1 VALMRSNWR
10 RFAPFGLYLAGLAFL
25 ASAGL
30 YIVQR
35 QWNLT
40 LQISLGLMVI
50 GLALFAILDPARVLA
65 ALSGRQARYGSNA
78 LVLTI
83 AFIGILVVVNFLV
96 FQNPKRWDLTADK
109 QFTLAPETLTILQG
123 LPDKVEAQAFFSP
136 QTDPTTATKLLDQ
149 YKFNAKGKFDYQF
162 IDPVSNPIA
171 AQQANITRDG
181 TIVLSMN
188 GHQEQVTTVSEQ
200 EITGALVR
208 LINPETSTIYFLTGH
223 GEYDPDGTGAQSYS
237 QVKQTLVSK
246 NYTVKTLNLLTD
258 NQIPSDAKAII
269 IAGPRK
275 PLSQT
280 EVSLIDAYL
289 KKGGSLIVM
298 EDPTP
303 VTDFGNAPDPM
314 VDYLKNTWGVVL
326 GNDIVIDQTSNQP
339 FAPYAAQYGVSPITQ
354 NMQRITS
361 QFPTVRSVEPGTAVS
376 GVTVVP
382 LVTTAPQSWA
392 ETDLKDLQNQNAQ
405 ITFDPKT
412 DQQGPISMAAT
423 AENTQQKSRVVVF
436 GDADFVND
444 TYFTAYAN
452 SDLFINSVDWAARK
466 ENLINL
472 TPKQNTQRLMVPPQ
486 AITLNLILLGTVFVL
501 PGLALLSGASV
512 WVQRRRRG

>member
-1 VALMRSNWR
+1 MRSSWR
-10 RFAPFGLYLAGLAFL
+10 RFAPFGLYLSGLAAV

-35 QWNLT
+35 EWNLP
-40 LQISLGLMVI
+40 LQICLGLIVI
-50 GLALFAILDPARVLA
+50 GLAVFAILDPGRVRA
-65 ALSGRQARYGSNA
+65 ALTGRQARYGSNA
-78 LVLTI
+78 LVLSV
-83 AFIGILVVVNFLV
+83 AFVGILVVLNFLV

-109 QFTLAPETLTILQG
+109 QFTLAPETLTILQS
-123 LPDKVEAQAFFSP
+123 LPDKVQAEAFFSP

-149 YKFNAKGKFDYQF
+149 YKFNSKGKFDYQF
-162 IDPVSNPIA
+162 IDPVSNPVA

-181 TIVLSMN
+181 TIVLSMG

-208 LINPETSTIYFLTGH
+208 LINPETSTVYFLTGH
-223 GEYDPDGTGAQSYS
+223 GEYSPDDTGNQSYS

-246 NYTVKTLNLLTD
+246 NYTVKTLNLLAD

-280 EVSLIDAYL
+280 EVDLLDAYL
-289 KKGGSLIVM
+289 KKGGSVIVM

-303 VTDFGNAPDPM
+303 VTDFGDAPDPLA
-314 VDYLKNTWGVVL
+314 DYLKKSWGVVL
-326 GNDIVIDQTSNQP
+326 GNNIVIDQTSNQP

-354 NMQRITS
+354 KMQRITS
-361 QFPTVRSVEPGTAVS
+361 QFPTVRSVEAGTPVN
-376 GVTVVP
+376 GVTVVS
-382 LVTTAPQSWA
+382 LVKTAPQSWA
-392 ETDLKDLQNQNAQ
+392 ETDLNGLKDQNSQ

-412 DQQGPISMAAT
+412 DQQGPISLAAT
-423 AENTQQKSRVVVF
+423 AENTQEKSRVVVF
-436 GDADFVND
+436 GDADFASD
-444 TYFTAYAN
+444 AYFTAYAN
-452 SDLFINSVDWAARK
+452 SDLFTNAVDWAARK

-486 AITLNLILLGTVFVL
+486 RISLNLIFLGMVFVL
-501 PGLALLSGASV
+501 PGLALFSGISV
-512 WVQRRRRG
+512 WLQRRRRG